1 MIKIVSWMAG
11 LGMGGAVGTL
21 LVMVLVPTSRE
32 EIVRRLKTGLNET
45 MAEARRASADRR
57 AQLEAELAWM
67 QGRPILPPEKQL
79 PEPKKK
85 R

>member
-1 MIKIVSWMAG
+1 VIKIVSWMAG